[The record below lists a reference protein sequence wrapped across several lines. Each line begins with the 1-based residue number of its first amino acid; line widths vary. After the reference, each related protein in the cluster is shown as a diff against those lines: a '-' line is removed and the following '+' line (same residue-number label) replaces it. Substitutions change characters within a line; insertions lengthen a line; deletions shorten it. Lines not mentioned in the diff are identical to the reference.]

1 MIKRRPGGLIMD
13 HTKSKSRWSDL
24 PCFDTLMT
32 MAIANP
38 EGFERWRQ
46 EEVEALIDSA
56 PDRQQ
61 QRLRGLQFQIDAQ
74 RDIHKSPMGACIKIS
89 NMMHD
94 SFAQLRHMLNQL
106 STQATPATI
115 AEPAEESFEATIL
128 EFPAR

>member
-1 MIKRRPGGLIMD
+1 
-13 HTKSKSRWSDL
+13 
-24 PCFDTLMT
+24 
-32 MAIANP
+32 MALANP

-46 EEVEALIDSA
+46 QEVEAIIGSA
-56 PDRQQ
+56 PDKQQ

-106 STQATPATI
+106 SNQASPVTAVI
-115 AEPAEESFEATIL
+115 EEPAEESFEATIL
-128 EFPAR
+128 EFPTS